1 MIRIES
7 INNPHQYSILMSKEN
22 IDLVLNLL
30 KICNPQT
37 PNEIA
42 EQAKLNQKTV
52 QTILLDLANSNDN
65 VKMKKI
71 GRFRLFWKN
80 K

>member
-1 MIRIES
+1 MVQKNIELVSKLLRICE
-7 INNPHQYSILMSKEN
+7 
-22 IDLVLNLL
+22 
-30 KICNPQT
+30 PQT

-52 QTILLDLANSNDN
+52 QTILLDLANSDAN

-71 GRFRLFWKN
+71 GRFRLFWKI

>member
-1 MIRIES
+1 
-7 INNPHQYSILMSKEN
+7 MSKSN
-22 IDLVLNLL
+22 SNLVFSLL
-30 KICNPQT
+30 KICEPQT

-52 QTILLDLANSNDN
+52 QTILFELFTTNDN

-71 GRFRLFWKN
+71 GRYRLFWKL